1 MVTLLLQSGA
11 HGAWDA
17 AWPAWLVA
25 AARWG
30 PLLLAALAAALVLRA
45 LLRRGRYAAD
55 GALRPAAAQAVR
67 DALAAAERRTSGELT
82 VVVLERSDEHPD
94 ARWLAALAAMLLGT
108 ALLVAEL
115 PWQRPELV
123 LAAQL
128 LLGAAG
134 WLLARALP
142 DVQRLFVREARATE
156 LVHEQALLEFQRA
169 GLQRTAGRTGV
180 LLCASLFEHRVVV
193 LADAAIHGQVDAAC
207 WAAATQ
213 AVLDGAARGDL
224 AAGLC
229 AGVQACGD
237 VLAAHFPRA
246 ADDANELPDHLVVR
260 RR

>member
-11 HGAWDA
+11 HGGWDA

-30 PLLLAALAAALVLRA
+30 PLLLAALAALVVLRA
-45 LLRRGRYAAD
+45 LLRRGRYLAD

-67 DALAAAERRTSGELT
+67 EAIAAAERRTSGEVT

-94 ARWLAALAAMLLGT
+94 ARWLAALSAMLLGS
-108 ALLVAEL
+108 ALLVARL

-142 DVQRLFVREARATE
+142 DVQRLFTGEARASA
-156 LVHEQALLEFQRA
+156 LAHEQALLEFQRA

-180 LLCASLFEHRVVV
+180 LLFASLFEHRVVV
-193 LADAAIHGQVDAAC
+193 LADAAIAAQVDPAC
-207 WAAATQ
+207 WTAATQ

-229 AGVQACGD
+229 AGVRACGE
-237 VLAAHFPRA
+237 VLAERFPRA
-246 ADDANELPDHLVVR
+246 ADDTNELPDHLIVR